1 MSQRI
6 FIAAGIVV
14 LGAVACTPAE
24 QTTDQ
29 VLAQATKIRP
39 SSSPELVK
47 LLVDRLGVDS
57 KQALG
62 GVGSIFA
69 LAQQRMN
76 PEDFMQLSGNIPD
89 MDRYLAA
96 VPSPASSFRLGG
108 AERAMTGEAGRFGRL
123 AALSGPFRD
132 LGMGVEMI
140 DRFVPLL
147 LLHLREQSG
156 PAVVSLL
163 QNALY

>member
-57 KQALG
+57 KQ
-62 GVGSIFA
+62 
-69 LAQQRMN
+69 
-76 PEDFMQLSGNIPD
+76 
-89 MDRYLAA
+89 
-96 VPSPASSFRLGG
+96 
-108 AERAMTGEAGRFGRL
+108 
-123 AALSGPFRD
+123 
-132 LGMGVEMI
+132 
-140 DRFVPLL
+140 
-147 LLHLREQSG
+147 
-156 PAVVSLL
+156 
-163 QNALY
+163 